1 MPFKAITRQLL
12 KVIEWSDTKSGL
24 ICYKFPMTDRAEIMN
39 GSSLTVREG
48 QVAIF
53 CKDGK
58 VADVFAPGRYK
69 LETKNLPVLT
79 SIMNWAKGFNSPFKC
94 DVYFINTTQF
104 TGQKWG
110 TTNPFT
116 MRDADFGMIRV
127 RGFGSYS
134 FKVVDAKLL
143 MIELLGSKHTFTTSD
158 IQDHLKGIITSSI
171 TDVIADSKFSALDL
185 SSKLTQFNEIAKVA
199 LHNKYFAPLGLQLTA
214 FVVENISFPENVE
227 KAIDER
233 SSVGIMSDKMGSYVT
248 MQQAQAMRDA
258 ANNQGTIG
266 TMFGMGM
273 MGGMGG
279 MVGGGGVGNMQ
290 MNQAKDTAK
299 GGAGGVGGGRFC
311 VGCGAALK
319 DGAKFCGE
327 CGAKQGEG
335 CPSCGAT
342 VKPGAKFCG
351 ECGGKLG

>member
-1 MPFKAITRQLL
+1 MGLISKQLL

-24 ICYKFPMTDRAEIMN
+24 ISYKFPMTDRAEIMN

-53 CKDGK
+53 TKDGK
-58 VADVFAPGRYK
+58 IADVFAPGRYK

-79 SIMNWAKGFNSPFKC
+79 SLMSWAKGFKSPFKC

-110 TTNPFT
+110 TSNPFT
-116 MRDADFGMIRV
+116 MRDKDFGMIRI

-134 FKVVDAKLL
+134 FRVTDAKLL
-143 MIELLGSKHTFTTSD
+143 MIEMLGSKPNFTTAD
-158 IQDHLKGIITSSI
+158 IQEHLRSIITSNI

-185 SSKLTQFNEIAKVA
+185 SSKLTQFNEIAKTA
-199 LHNKYFAPLGLQLTA
+199 LQNKFFAPIGLNLST

-233 SSVGIMSDKMGSYVT
+233 SGVGIMSDKMGSYVQ

-258 ANNQGTIG
+258 AKNSGSIG

-279 MVGGGGVGNMQ
+279 MMTGQQGAAFGA
-290 MNQAKDTAK
+290 MNQAQDKPS
-299 GGAGGVGGGRFC
+299 GGSKFC
-311 VGCGAALK
+311 SNCGAKLAE
-319 DGAKFCGE
+319 GAKFCGD
-327 CGAKQGEG
+327 CGK
-335 CPSCGAT
+335 
-342 VKPGAKFCG
+342 
-351 ECGGKLG
+351 KL

>member
-1 MPFKAITRQLL
+1 MGIISRQLL
-12 KVIEWSDTKSGL
+12 KVIEWTDSRSGM
-24 ICYKFPMTDRAEIMN
+24 ISYKFPMTDRAEIMN

-79 SIMNWAKGFNSPFKC
+79 SLMNWAKGFNSPFKC

-104 TGQKWG
+104 AGQKWG
-110 TTNPFT
+110 TSNPFT
-116 MRDADFGMIRV
+116 MRDADFGMIRI
-127 RGFGSYS
+127 RGFGSYA
-134 FKVVDAKLL
+134 FKVTDAKLL
-143 MIELLGSKHTFTTSD
+143 MIEMLGSKPTFTTAD
-158 IQDHLKGIITSSI
+158 ISEHLKSIITSNI

-185 SSKLTQFNEIAKVA
+185 SSKLTQFNEIAKTA
-199 LHNKYFAPLGLQLTA
+199 LNNKFFQPIGLTLA
-214 FVVENISFPENVE
+214 SFVVENISFPENVE

-233 SSVGIMSDKMGSYVT
+233 SSVGIMSDKMGSYVA

-258 ANNQGTIG
+258 AKNTGSIG

-279 MVGGGGVGNMQ
+279 MVNGNNNMQQMNHAQDSANNGGGNVGNG
-290 MNQAKDTAK
+290 ARFCSKC
-299 GGAGGVGGGRFC
+299 GGAI
-311 VGCGAALK
+311 K
-319 DGAKFCGE
+319 SGAKFCAE

-335 CPSCGAT
+335 CSKCGAA

-351 ECGGKLG
+351 ECGNKM